1 VENTFQRMFF
11 SDLANDNQLK
21 TLSNIGAQHAL
32 GQGSATCDSLAPL
45 NWLCLDAKKREIYI
59 RI

>member
-1 VENTFQRMFF
+1 MFF